1 MRRANIIKRDPSSG
15 WAITFA
21 DLMGLL
27 VSFFVMLTVLINQN
41 NEQFAQSMRKA
52 FKNEGGVNQIVI
64 PMPAPA
70 RDEAYI
76 APMPQ

>member
-1 MRRANIIKRDPSSG
+1 MRFTRTKRDASSG

-27 VSFFVMLTVLINQN
+27 VSFFVMLTVLMSQN
-41 NEQFAQSMRKA
+41 NDKFADSMRKA
-52 FKNEGGVNQIVI
+52 FKNEGGVNAVII

-70 RDEAYI
+70 RGEAYK

>member
-1 MRRANIIKRDPSSG
+1 MKIARTKRDATSG

-27 VSFFVMLTVLINQN
+27 VSFFVMLTVLMTQN
-41 NEQFAQSMRKA
+41 KDDFTQSMRKA
-52 FKNEGGVNQIVI
+52 FKNEGGVNAVII

-70 RDEAYI
+70 RGEVYK
-76 APMPQ
+76 APTPQ